1 MEAIKRTVSFLK
13 RFKVL
18 VFSGLNIV
26 GSAAKQTNFPCPIR
40 KQTPVVYLAHTV

>member
-1 MEAIKRTVSFLK
+1 MEVIKIILSFLK

-26 GSAAKQTNFPCPIR
+26 GGAAKQTNSPCPMR
-40 KQTPVVYLAHTV
+40 KQTPVVYLAHIV